1 MREKPLAKVQL
12 NQGQGIPSLSH
23 LRVFIFCLPSDVQH
37 SPGLAVVLSGHLERK
52 DKKVVWLLPGF
63 AYLMMNNL
71 CCISAVTG
79 APHRHPCSSSVTKNE
94 ARREMLT
101 LIKNI
106 DGLFSLAATHPRLT
120 LKNASRRQCKCLWF
134 AKMIILLKVKGQ
146 WGKFWKRMLWPD
158 SFV

>member
-106 DGLFSLAATHPRLT
+106 DGLLSCCHPPKT
-120 LKNASRRQCKCLWF
+120 DFEKCFKEAVQVFVICKDDYF
-134 AKMIILLKVKGQ
+134 AES
-146 WGKFWKRMLWPD
+146 KRP
-158 SFV
+158 VR